1 MASSTAHTVL
11 SVMTIIVSIIM
22 RVSPFPDFYRVHK
35 RRETGEVAVLP
46 VVLLC
51 TNCYMVAIYAYYIDN
66 FFPVFSV
73 SVFGV
78 LTSIAF
84 IAVYYRWSTERPY
97 IHKVCSAA
105 AFFMLL
111 DTIYA
116 ILASSGVTHQSKH
129 QIAVV
134 TGWVTIF
141 SSIAMFASPLATIRK
156 IVRTKSAASLP
167 FALCFCNAV
176 NCSLWV
182 AYAAVDD
189 DMFILSPNVAGAVL
203 SFVQVTLWV
212 VYRPGKYPHEPQ
224 VFAAIQLDE
233 IDKIHHVNFK
243 EEASISVVI
252 MSPRSARTSRAVS
265 EHEGASH
272 YSALHSPAVV
282 HKELEPIKK

>member
-1 MASSTAHTVL
+1 MTGSTAHTVL
-11 SVMTIIVSIIM
+11 SVLTIIVSITM

-78 LTSIAF
+78 FTSIAF

-97 IHKVCSAA
+97 IHKVCLAA

-116 ILASSGVTHQSKH
+116 ILASTGVTRQSKH

-176 NCSLWV
+176 NCTLWV
-182 AYAAVDD
+182 AYAAVDN
-189 DMFILSPNVAGAVL
+189 DMFILSPNVAGAIL
-203 SFVQVTLWV
+203 GFIQVTLWF
-212 VYRPGKYPHEPQ
+212 VYRPGKYPQAPQ
-224 VFAAIQLDE
+224 VVAIQLDE
-233 IDKIHHVNFK
+233 IDKIHHANFA
-243 EEASISVVI
+243 EEASISIVVA
-252 MSPRSARTSRAVS
+252 SPRSARASRVS
-265 EHEGASH
+265 DRDGVSH
-272 YSALHSPAVV
+272 YSVMHSPSII
-282 HKELEPIKK
+282 HKELETTKK

>member
-1 MASSTAHTVL
+1 MSAHTVL
-11 SVMTIIVSIIM
+11 SVLTIIVSITM

-35 RRETGEVAVLP
+35 QRATGEVAVLP

-66 FFPVFSV
+66 FFPVFVV

-84 IAVYYRWSTERPY
+84 TGVFYYWSTERA
-97 IHKVCSAA
+97 KVVRVCLVAA
-105 AFFMLL
+105 CFMLL

-116 ILASSGVTHQSKH
+116 VLASTGVTGQSKH

-134 TGWVTIF
+134 TGWITIF

-156 IVRTKSAASLP
+156 IVRNKSAASLP
-167 FALCFCNAV
+167 FALCLCNAV

-182 AYAAVDD
+182 AYAAVLG
-189 DMFILSPNVAGAVL
+189 DMFIMSPNVAGAVL
-203 SFVQVTLWV
+203 GFIQVALWFT
-212 VYRPGKYPHEPQ
+212 YRPGKYPLTEPGQ
-224 VFAAIQLDE
+224 IVAAVQLDE
-233 IDKIHHVNFK
+233 IDKIHHVDFK

-252 MSPRSARTSRAVS
+252 VSPQPSRSSRVLLES
-265 EHEGASH
+265 DSH
-272 YSALHSPAVV
+272 YSVLHSPSTS
-282 HKELEPIKK
+282 HKSSVGQNS